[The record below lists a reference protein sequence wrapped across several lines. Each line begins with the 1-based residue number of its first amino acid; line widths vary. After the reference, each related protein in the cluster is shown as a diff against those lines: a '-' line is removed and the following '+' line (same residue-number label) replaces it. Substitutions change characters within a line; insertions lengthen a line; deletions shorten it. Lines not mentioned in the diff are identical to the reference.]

1 MTDEFKV
8 IYDYAAGIL
17 GQGGSHGMD
26 HTERV
31 VSLCRII
38 GKREE
43 ADLRILIPA
52 ALLHDIARP
61 IEKEKGLAHEVEGAR
76 MAEEFLSSIGYDA
89 ALIPQVAQAIRTH
102 RFTTVE
108 KPAFLEAKILSD
120 ADKLDA
126 MGASGIARTFL
137 RAGEHGGGIDDA
149 IAHFHDKLLRL
160 HDTLYTASGRT
171 IAEERHAFLVRF
183 LATLESEMEMEPAG
197 DAPPPTR

>member
-1 MTDEFKV
+1 MNAEFEK
-8 IYDYAAGIL
+8 IHEYAAGIL

-38 GKREE
+38 GKREG
-43 ADLRILIPA
+43 ADFRILIPA

-61 IEKEKGLAHEVEGAR
+61 IEKETGRAHEVEGAR
-76 MAEEFLSSIGYDA
+76 MAEEFLLSIGYDA
-89 ALIPQVAQAIRTH
+89 SLIPQVAQAIRAH
-102 RFTTVE
+102 RYTGTE
-108 KPAFLEAKILSD
+108 KPAFSEAEILSD

-160 HDTLYTASGRT
+160 HTTMYTASGRK
-171 IAEERHAFLVRF
+171 IAEERHAFLVQF
-183 LATLESEMEMEPAG
+183 LETLESGMDLLPIDKSPEKSP
-197 DAPPPTR
+197 